1 MGKSKGNKYSSFAKY
16 IKNYDRKAYGEGS
29 DHDPAVD
36 RFSGLDVRK
45 MYRAGFKEYG
55 KSKAEA
61 AQMVL
66 DYANKIKDKS
76 KMGGGTRDALKKLEG
91 FAKGKKDSSSKQV
104 NPQRKKDNPQSLKK
118 ARAQFNATALTDPAN
133 QMPRVDKYKT
143 NDPSLDAISAGDD
156 RTDWY
161 ANKFIPFLNAEANY
175 GIESIGNDTNYFL
188 DKFAYGP
195 PKLGDVSDL
204 FDKYESKINKA
215 AKGKDKK

>member
-1 MGKSKGNKYSSFAKY
+1 MSSFAKY
-16 IKNYDRKAYGEGS
+16 IKNYDRKAYGKGS
-29 DHDPAVD
+29 DKKKPAD

-45 MYRAGFKEYG
+45 MFDAGTGKYG
-55 KSKAEA
+55 RSKADA

-66 DYANKIKDKS
+66 DYADSIKGKS
-76 KMGGGTRDALKKLEG
+76 KMGGSTRDALKKLEE
-91 FAKGKKDSSSKQV
+91 FANGKRDSSYKQV
-104 NPQRKKDNPQSLKK
+104 NPQRKKDNPPSLKR

-195 PKLGDVSDL
+195 PELGDVSDL

-215 AKGKDKK
+215 AKGKGKK